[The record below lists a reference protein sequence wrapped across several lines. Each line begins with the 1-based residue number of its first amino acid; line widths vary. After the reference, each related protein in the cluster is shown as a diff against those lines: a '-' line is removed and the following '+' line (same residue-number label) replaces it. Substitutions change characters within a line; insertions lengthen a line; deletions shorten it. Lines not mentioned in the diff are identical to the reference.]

1 MKIGEYKVID
11 EIKVFTDVSS
21 GSHRAFLWN
30 LGLECAI
37 TDELLEKYENL
48 LRQGL
53 WGLARLQYIS
63 DVEGGSVTVV
73 DFLPFQIA
81 KLDMEAF
88 IEGRKEF
95 TTQEWIDVLIST
107 IGFNPDVL
115 PWRKKLVILSRL
127 IPLVEPNVNMMELG
141 PTNTGKTYTYLN
153 VSHYTRIFSGGRVSP
168 AVLIWN
174 LARNI
179 PGEITTKDCVIFDEI
194 SKIEFF
200 NAEEMM
206 GKLKLY
212 MESGVVE
219 RGTRRGISQ
228 CSLMFMGNVDVRGE
242 VPIEDF
248 TYVLPE
254 LMRDRAFIERIHG
267 FIPGWEV
274 PKIGKLDVYIS
285 KHYGFV
291 TDYFAEI
298 LHELRKKTE
307 FYYHVSDRV
316 ELSNI
321 TGRDEKAIKKLA
333 SGLLKLMFPHGEVS
347 DEELKLALDL
357 AVECRQRIA
366 DWLHFMRPGE
376 YERKKIGYKVMG

>member
-1 MKIGEYKVID
+1 
-11 EIKVFTDVSS
+11 
-21 GSHRAFLWN
+21 
-30 LGLECAI
+30 
-37 TDELLEKYENL
+37 
-48 LRQGL
+48 
-53 WGLARLQYIS
+53 
-63 DVEGGSVTVV
+63 VTVV

-95 TTQEWIDVLIST
+95 TTQEWVDVLIST

-194 SKIEFF
+194 SKIEFS

-357 AVECRQRIA
+357 AVEYRQRIA
-366 DWLHFMRPGE
+366 DWLHFIKPGE
-376 YERKKIGYKVMG
+376 YERKKIGYRIVG